1 MVCHVDVYAVL
12 FGIQRKMPKINI
24 VKEAAMRRAK
34 VGDKFWGVS
43 GTHSFHECR
52 RDPFYRSAKLGIAE
66 SNLAAV
72 PAAVLDKQ
80 PTPPAAAI
88 YRRVTCCLS

>member
-1 MVCHVDVYAVL
+1 MCHVDVYAQL
-12 FGIQRKMPKINI
+12 FGIQGKLPKIKV
-24 VKEAAMRRAK
+24 VKEVVMRRAK
-34 VGDKFWGVS
+34 VGDMFRGVS

-72 PAAVLDKQ
+72 PAAVLEKELE
-80 PTPPAAAI
+80 I
-88 YRRVTCCLS
+88 ILGVCK